1 VGACYC
7 EAHLPLPASSL
18 LPLPIHVTDVHF
30 HNDRGSETVTTLTT
44 AGCKRNMG
52 YENIGSVSSPK
63 ACLLAAF
70 RRGFTWQVAGAA
82 LHSIRT
88 QCQCWISK
96 QRARRR
102 GTFFECCRGNN
113 HSACRKSPHLLPVRR
128 RLCHHKRPL
137 RICVAVSDAQTL
149 MLPHYLT
156 TTRAVTSGHLSAIF
170 PRHYSHEHA
179 LLWRAGPDV
188 TAW

>member
-1 VGACYC
+1 MGACYC

-113 HSACRKSPHLLPVRR
+113 HSACRKSPRHP
-128 RLCHHKRPL
+128 RPL
-137 RICVAVSDAQTL
+137 TFCRSAAASATINVRCAYAS
-149 MLPHYLT
+149 
-156 TTRAVTSGHLSAIF
+156 LSAMR
-170 PRHYSHEHA
+170 RH
-179 LLWRAGPDV
+179 
-188 TAW
+188 